1 MQTALELS
9 TVVLPGHRIEVSTPE
24 LPEGANVRLI
34 VLSEPKSVSAAPQI
48 FGSALEYLQS
58 LPPIHRTPEAWAA
71 IEREL
76 QEDKDSWDR

>member
-1 MQTALELS
+1 MQTALQL
-9 TVVLPGHRIEVSTPE
+9 TAVVLPGHRIEVSTPE
-24 LPEGANVRLI
+24 LLEGANVRVI
-34 VLSEPKSVSAAPQI
+34 VLSEPKSALPAPQI

-58 LPPIHRTPEAWAA
+58 LPPLHRTPEEWAA